1 MQSALSSGAI
11 MQYINLFYLVR
22 IRLNSAAATLH
33 NWHICVAVAVIKVNG
48 LSAQSYFYAVKM
60 CKCKYSRIRNE
71 QVKAEKGPDY
81 IKGSATS
88 P

>member
-1 MQSALSSGAI
+1 

-60 CKCKYSRIRNE
+60 CKYSRIRT
-71 QVKAEKGPDY
+71 KMAKSEKNGPS
-81 IKGSATS
+81 KG
-88 P
+88 